1 MKQKNNENER
11 SEKRPRNAHKNRADG
26 KKPSE
31 FNFYGKG
38 GLESKPYGD
47 RRTNDRRE
55 SVWR

>member
-38 GLESKPYGD
+38 GLESKP
-47 RRTNDRRE
+47 
-55 SVWR
+55 